1 MSYKYDWIENNIIVT
16 FEGDVRYKDIF
27 NVDGKIFGDS
37 RFDLMTYAIYDFSL
51 VSNFNI
57 TVDDVKIFSALN
69 QSASMW
75 NRCLKFACIT
85 QDKAITDAVSDFMN
99 LLKESNWKIKI
110 FGKLEDA
117 IEWVKKD
124 E

>member
-16 FEGDVRYKDIF
+16 FEGDVRYKDII
-27 NVDGKIFGDS
+27 NVDGRIFGDS

-75 NRCLKFACIT
+75 NKRLKLACIT
-85 QDKAITDAVSDFMN
+85 QDKATIDAVSGFKN
-99 LLKESNWKIKI
+99 LLKEINWKIKI